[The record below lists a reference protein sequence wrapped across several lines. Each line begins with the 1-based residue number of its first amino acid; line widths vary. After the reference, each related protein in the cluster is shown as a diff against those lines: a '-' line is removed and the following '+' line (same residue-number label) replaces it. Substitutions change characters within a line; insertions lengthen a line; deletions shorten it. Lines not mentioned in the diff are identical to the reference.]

1 MGKEKERERE
11 RKEGGGETAMAI
23 KERELYQYLRISV
36 GIIQDSMYRFGIEG
50 TSDIGSVAD
59 FYAVLC
65 F

>member
-1 MGKEKERERE
+1 
-11 RKEGGGETAMAI
+11 MAI

-50 TSDIGSVAD
+50 TSDIGSVTD
-59 FYAVLC
+59 FYAVLR